1 MNALINKIFVF
12 FRRFKK
18 LIKLIDQKTTIKT
31 VVKSVAGALLLSLAV
46 VTIPVLV
53 IINMFIYAKHTFL
66 LSIIL
71 VLIVMGWSFL
81 CYFFYYK
88 LLKNYHEELAE
99 VNTKMPQLV
108 ESSIVALFFFFLG
121 IIILATIF

>member
-81 CYFFYYK
+81 YYFFYYK